1 MLPGWRRGG
10 WPRRA
15 SRRRTRRP
23 RLPRRP
29 ARQTT
34 RSWPARPCSAGCGA
48 ASRPT
53 SARGSGFCGRSSR
66 RDTSRARLPGRW
78 AWNGKAM
85 TRSRSDG
92 KKASGLGPRAS
103 GMAALVAV
111 MAACAGGKDAVDIT
125 KPVTGAEA
133 NNATRAYEKGLEEK
147 KSQNYLEATRYFER
161 VRNNFPYS
169 QYAALAYLSLA
180 DMTYERDDYASAA
193 AAYQDFVKSHPSH
206 PKADYASFRV
216 GLAHYQDRPSDFFLL
231 PPSSEK
237 DESPVTSAL
246 DALNRFVISYPK
258 SEYITKA
265 RDLIH
270 DCRERLAA
278 HERYVANFYWKREAW
293 RGAAGPATGLPH
305 TYGDP
310 QGRRVNDHPVRS
322 RARRPPHTKARTAP
336 NTALQRFLQEA
347 PNDPRRRDAEARLQ
361 QIPAAPP
368 PAPPTT
374 AQPAPPPAD
383 HPPQPTATVL
393 PRRSWNAPPL
403 RWM

>member
-1 MLPGWRRGG
+1 
-10 WPRRA
+10 
-15 SRRRTRRP
+15 
-23 RLPRRP
+23 
-29 ARQTT
+29 
-34 RSWPARPCSAGCGA
+34 
-48 ASRPT
+48 
-53 SARGSGFCGRSSR
+53 
-66 RDTSRARLPGRW
+66 
-78 AWNGKAM
+78 M
-85 TRSRSDG
+85 TRSTSEKKTSDLRPQ
-92 KKASGLGPRAS
+92 ASG
-103 GMAALVAV
+103 AALLLVV
-111 MAACAGGKDAVDIT
+111 LSACAGGKDAVDIT

-147 KSQNYLEATRYFER
+147 KSQNFLEATRYFEW

-169 QYAALAYLSLA
+169 QYAALAELSLA

-206 PKADYASFRV
+206 PKADYAAFRV

-237 DESPVTSAL
+237 DESPVKAAL

-293 RGAAGPATGLPH
+293 RGAAGRLIGLAD
-305 TYGDP
+305 TYGDL
-310 QGRRVNDHPVRS
+310 QGGRV
-322 RARRPPHTKARTAP
+322 KADSLWSAAQAWH
-336 NTALQRFLQEA
+336 NAKDLAAEKTALQRFLQEA
-347 PNDPRRRDAEARLQ
+347 PNDPRRRDAEARLK

-368 PAPPTT
+368 PAPPAATPKIDELTPDRPLPTT
-374 AQPAPPPAD
+374 PQPTPPPAD
-383 HPPQPTATVL
+383 QPPQPTAPGEP
-393 PRRSWNAPPL
+393 PRS
-403 RWM
+403 

>member
-48 ASRPT
+48 ASRQT
-53 SARGSGFCGRSSR
+53 SARSGGSCGRSSR
-66 RDTSRARLPGRW
+66 RDTSQARRPGRS

-85 TRSRSDG
+85 TRSTSEKKTSDLRPQ
-92 KKASGLGPRAS
+92 ASG
-103 GMAALVAV
+103 AALLLVILS
-111 MAACAGGKDAVDIT
+111 ACAGGKDAVDIT

-147 KSQNYLEATRYFER
+147 KSQNFLEATRYFEW

-169 QYAALAYLSLA
+169 QYAALAELSLA

-206 PKADYASFRV
+206 PKADYAAFRV

-237 DESPVTSAL
+237 DESPIKAAL

-270 DCRERLAA
+270 DCRERRAGLAQ
-278 HERYVANFYWKREAW
+278 RQGPGRREDRAAAFPPGSAQRSAEARR
-293 RGAAGPATGLPH
+293 RGAAQANPCGASPCPTRGHAEDRRADSRPAAAHHAAAHSAAGGPATATH
-305 TYGDP
+305 CS
-310 QGRRVNDHPVRS
+310 GRAAAIMIRS
-322 RARRPPHTKARTAP
+322 
-336 NTALQRFLQEA
+336 
-347 PNDPRRRDAEARLQ
+347 
-361 QIPAAPP
+361 
-368 PAPPTT
+368 
-374 AQPAPPPAD
+374 
-383 HPPQPTATVL
+383 
-393 PRRSWNAPPL
+393 
-403 RWM
+403 

>member
-1 MLPGWRRGG
+1 
-10 WPRRA
+10 
-15 SRRRTRRP
+15 
-23 RLPRRP
+23 
-29 ARQTT
+29 
-34 RSWPARPCSAGCGA
+34 
-48 ASRPT
+48 
-53 SARGSGFCGRSSR
+53 
-66 RDTSRARLPGRW
+66 
-78 AWNGKAM
+78 
-85 TRSRSDG
+85 
-92 KKASGLGPRAS
+92 
-103 GMAALVAV
+103 MAALVAV

-147 KSQNYLEATRYFER
+147 KSQNYLEATRYFEW

-169 QYAALAYLSLA
+169 QYAALAELSLA

-237 DESPVTSAL
+237 DESPVKSAL

-278 HERYVANFYWKREAW
+278 HERYVANLRPTRSGAPRRPGTTPRTWPPRRPRCSVSSRKRPTI
-293 RGAAGPATGLPH
+293 RGGATPRRGSSKSLRRLPLPH
-305 TYGDP
+305 P
-310 QGRRVNDHPVRS
+310 R
-322 RARRPPHTKARTAP
+322 
-336 NTALQRFLQEA
+336 
-347 PNDPRRRDAEARLQ
+347 PRRRS
-361 QIPAAPP
+361 
-368 PAPPTT
+368 T
-374 AQPAPPPAD
+374 
-383 HPPQPTATVL
+383 
-393 PRRSWNAPPL
+393 S
-403 RWM
+403 